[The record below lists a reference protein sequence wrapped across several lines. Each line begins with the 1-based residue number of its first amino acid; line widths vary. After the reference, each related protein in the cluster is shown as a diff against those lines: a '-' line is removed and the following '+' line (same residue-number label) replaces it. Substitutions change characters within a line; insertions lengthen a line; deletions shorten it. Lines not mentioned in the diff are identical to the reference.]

1 MSDVPPSP
9 RRTLTE
15 REVME
20 MLLRGDN
27 VHELGDVDIVAP
39 PTELP
44 AASAPPSNAPPA
56 DPRDAPPATP
66 PEPAEV
72 AEAPNLPR
80 VEEQLKRG
88 ARWAREPASPLEG
101 IVSYAAMD
109 PRPSETTEIFV
120 IDLHGATRATLEPTL
135 TEGIAAARR
144 HGRRF
149 VRVITGRG
157 LHSADGYPVVR
168 SAVELWLA
176 QSVQAGVLAACAR
189 EDHIAL
195 FAPDYGS
202 FMVRL
207 PSQKAA
213 ADSKP
218 SS

>member
-1 MSDVPPSP
+1 M
-9 RRTLTE
+9 
-15 REVME
+15 
-20 MLLRGDN
+20 
-27 VHELGDVDIVAP
+27 
-39 PTELP
+39 
-44 AASAPPSNAPPA
+44 
-56 DPRDAPPATP
+56 
-66 PEPAEV
+66 
-72 AEAPNLPR
+72 
-80 VEEQLKRG
+80 
-88 ARWAREPASPLEG
+88 
-101 IVSYAAMD
+101 
-109 PRPSETTEIFV
+109 
-120 IDLHGATRATLEPTL
+120 IDLPGATRATLEPTL
-135 TEGIAAARR
+135 NEGIAAAPR

-149 VRVITGRG
+149 VRVITVRG